1 MPEPCELFEYTTG
14 KWIYNDAL
22 RHRERR
28 RAFNVSE
35 LKRLAALAVQQKE
48 DDIAGFEKLAEGGFN
63 RSFKITMRDGFQF
76 VARIP
81 YPVTEPKFLVVASEV
96 ATIDFLRSHGIP
108 VPKIFGYSAVADNPA
123 GTEYIFMELVQ
134 GQNLGDI
141 WFTLSEQE
149 RITLVMKLVQL
160 ETRLFGLQ
168 FPASGSLYYY
178 DDLPAHDYPAI
189 VPSPSST
196 RRFCI
201 GPDTSLGLWYGKRL
215 NLSVE
220 RGPCKKT
227 EILWRFSPPEPQKR
241 LRISKHLDDLS
252 NLFSVFAERCTITS
266 PNPTSNIL

>member
-1 MPEPCELFEYTTG
+1 M
-14 KWIYNDAL
+14 
-22 RHRERR
+22 RHHKRR
-28 RAFNVSE
+28 RAFNISE

-48 DDIAGFEKLAEGGFN
+48 DDVASFEKLAEGGFN

-81 YPVTEPKFLVVASEV
+81 YPVTEPKSLLVASEV

-108 VPKIFGYSAVADNPA
+108 VPKIYSYSAVADNPA

-149 RITLVMKLVQL
+149 RITLVTKLVQL
-160 ETRLFGLQ
+160 ESRLFGLQ

-178 DDLPAHDYPAI
+178 DDLPAHDNPVI

-196 RRFCI
+196 RCFCL
-201 GPDTSLGLWYGKRL
+201 GPGTSLGLWNGKRL
-215 NLSVE
+215 HLPVE
-220 RGPCKKT
+220 RGPCKYP
-227 EILWRFSPPEPQKR
+227 S
-241 LRISKHLDDLS
+241 D
-252 NLFSVFAERCTITS
+252 
-266 PNPTSNIL
+266 

>member
-1 MPEPCELFEYTTG
+1 MYNSS
-14 KWIYNDAL
+14 YNDAL
-22 RHRERR
+22 RHRERS
-28 RAFNVSE
+28 RAFNVSQ

-48 DDIAGFEKLAEGGFN
+48 DDVAGFEKLAEGGFN
-63 RSFKITMRDGFQF
+63 RSFRITMRNGFQF

-108 VPKIFGYSAVADNPA
+108 VPKIFGYSAVADNSA

-141 WFTLSEQE
+141 WYTLSEQE
-149 RITLVMKLVQL
+149 RITLVTKLVQL
-160 ETRLFGLQ
+160 ESRLFALR

-178 DDLPAHDYPAI
+178 DDLPAHDCPAI

-215 NLSVE
+215 DLSVE
-220 RGPCKKT
+220 RGPCKY
-227 EILWRFSPPEPQKR
+227 P
-241 LRISKHLDDLS
+241 LD
-252 NLFSVFAERCTITS
+252 
-266 PNPTSNIL
+266 